1 MVLMN
6 LSCVLRL
13 RLLSWKQTLHHWS
26 RCVAFATL
34 VSGQHYLDNIMHGH
48 CIYSALVQYTGLALN
63 SHFWG
68 QKVSSFDM
76 DMTGLFFD
84 IAVSTM

>member
-1 MVLMN
+1 
-6 LSCVLRL
+6 
-13 RLLSWKQTLHHWS
+13 
-26 RCVAFATL
+26 
-34 VSGQHYLDNIMHGH
+34 MHGH

-63 SHFWG
+63 SHLWG

-84 IAVSTM
+84 IVVSTM